1 MDFTATRRQA
11 IVGVTTLL
19 ATGAS
24 SGRAFAE
31 KPANIG
37 YDDSNITWATLDWLE
52 NVSYYV
58 YDVDEQ
64 AGIVD
69 VMFKFVPNKP
79 VMLHTHHVPY
89 ITHVVQGELRFYH
102 PDGKPKETRYTGSYV
117 NGHVT
122 GIPHTEG
129 GGPEGAIVFF
139 SNRNVKDLCY
149 EFWDKEGKSFKTFRL
164 QDFRAAFDAQIASGV
179 MEKTMS
185 KRAPKA

>member
-11 IVGVTTLL
+11 LVGATTLL

-24 SGRAFAE
+24 SGLAIAE
-31 KPANIG
+31 KPAILF
-37 YDDSNITWATLDWLE
+37 DESNITWGQLDWLE
-52 NVSYYV
+52 NVWYYI

-69 VMFKFVPNKP
+69 VMFKFAANKP
-79 VMLHTHHVPY
+79 TMLHTHHVPY
-89 ITHVVQGELRFYH
+89 ITHVVQGELRFYNK
-102 PDGKPKETRYTGSYV
+102 DGSPRETRYTGSYV

-122 GIPHTEG
+122 GIPHAEG

-149 EFWDKEGKSFKTFRL
+149 EFWDKDGKSFKTFYL
-164 QDFRAAFDAQIASGV
+164 KDFRAVFDAQVASGV
-179 MEKTMS
+179 MEKTS
-185 KRAPKA
+185 AKRAPKA